1 MAGQARQ
8 AASHRGRY
16 WYKWKEYSTG
26 YLFLLPWTFGFAVFM
41 AIPIGWSLFM
51 SFHNVS
57 FKAEGMAYSFV
68 GIDNFRRVLLE
79 DSEYSVKL
87 LMYFQE
93 VVLMVP
99 LILIFSF
106 LVSILLNQKFRGRMV
121 FRALF
126 FLPVIFATGQV
137 LMELFR
143 QGQGDLPFI
152 SQYGL
157 EGIVADAVGRQFAAP
172 VLSVLSKAVIIL
184 WYSGVQI
191 LIFIAGFQTI
201 PGSIYEAIRIDGA
214 SPWESFWKITLPGMK
229 PFIGLCTLYTL
240 VDMFT
245 FPFNPIMELVSKH
258 MFLQKTGYGYSS
270 AMAWL
275 YFAVVLVLMLIVVW
289 FTSRTRSAK

>member
-1 MAGQARQ
+1 MAATGTSR
-8 AASHRGRY
+8 RGRSLY
-16 WYKWKEYSTG
+16 RWKEYSVG
-26 YLFLLPWTFGFAVFM
+26 YMFLLPWTIGFAVFM
-41 AIPIGWSLFM
+41 AFPIGWSLFI
-51 SFHNVS
+51 SFHTVA
-57 FKAEGMAYSFV
+57 FKAEGMEYTFV
-68 GIDNFRRVLLE
+68 GIENYRRVLAE

-87 LMYFQE
+87 LLYFQE
-93 VVLMVP
+93 VVIMIP
-99 LILIFSF
+99 LIILFSF
-106 LVSILLNQKFRGRMV
+106 LVSILLNQRFRGRML

-157 EGIVADAVGRQFAAP
+157 EEIVASAVGVQFAAP
-172 VLSVLSKAVIIL
+172 VLGVLSKAVIIL

-214 SPWESFWKITLPGMK
+214 SPWESFWKITLPAMK
-229 PFIGLCTLYTL
+229 PFIGLCTLYTF

-275 YFAVVLVLMLIVVW
+275 YFAVVLVMMLTVIW
-289 FTSRTRSAK
+289 FTSRSRKSG